1 MVHQNIIYIGE
12 LRCEAVHGPSGV
24 KLVTDAPIDNKGKG
38 ESFSPTDL
46 IVTALASCVITTTG
60 IIAEQD
66 NIKLNG
72 TKIYA
77 EKHMSAEPP
86 RRIVKIVLRFEMPRG
101 IPKHFRLNFE
111 KVASICPVKQS
122 LNPEIEVK
130 TEFRFPD

>member
-46 IVTALASCVITTTG
+46 IVTALASCVITTMG

-86 RRIVKIVLRFEMPRG
+86 RRIVKIILRFDMPRG
-101 IPKHFRLNFE
+101 IPKDFRLNFE

-122 LNPEIEVK
+122 LNPEIVVK